1 MIQRESEWRA
11 RPLDFAGSPLFVVS
25 NTDLAILGSCRRSWV
40 PYAPLPLS
48 ISLFGFG
55 SVSSDYYKEF
65 EVEEYIYINIYIY
78 IYIYSFDSLILKL
91 LYFIVSVSLLYT
103 DQSETKIHNN
113 E

>member
-55 SVSSDYYKEF
+55 FISFDFYKEF
-65 EVEEYIYINIYIY
+65 EVEEYIYIY
-78 IYIYSFDSLILKL
+78 IYIYSFDSLIDFKVALFYSL
-91 LYFIVSVSLLYT
+91 SVSI
-103 DQSETKIHNN
+103 IHRSKRN
-113 E
+113 ENPQ